1 MTESCADII
10 PTYGFRQ
17 TELFCRALSA
27 QIRLAK
33 IALHRFTYNACLSFV
48 STLAAPHA
56 VLVFPFPPALHTT
69 ARLVRRI
76 GAGAIRRAAFPD
88 GNHRRERAGGAAAG
102 GRNSVLSARTA
113 RASAAGLGDAAL
125 RPFFAASG
133 FDLGTPRY
141 AAFHAQPG
149 VRCAGSAG

>member
-33 IALHRFTYNACLSFV
+33 IAIHRFTYNVCLSFV

-56 VLVFPFPPALHTT
+56 VLAFPFPSALYAT

-76 GAGAIRRAAFPD
+76 GAGAIRRTAFPD
-88 GNHRRERAGGAAAG
+88 GNHRRKRAGGAAAG
-102 GRNSVLSARTA
+102 GRNPVLRTRFARTPVT
-113 RASAAGLGDAAL
+113 GLGNAAL
-125 RPFFAASG
+125 RPFLAASG

-141 AAFHAQPG
+141 APFH
-149 VRCAGSAG
+149 